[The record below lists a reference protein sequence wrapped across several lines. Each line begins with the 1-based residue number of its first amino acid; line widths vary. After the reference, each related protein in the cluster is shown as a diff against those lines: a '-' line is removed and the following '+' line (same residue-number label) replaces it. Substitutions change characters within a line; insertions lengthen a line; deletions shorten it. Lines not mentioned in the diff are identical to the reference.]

1 VSLYPAAPISTLS
14 AIPAGTAGTKATL
27 GLMVKLV
34 RQWRKDPGIWK
45 LSREITR
52 NVPARDFRGQV
63 DRMFHWV
70 KQHIRYVND
79 VRGVETLAT
88 PKATLEVAAGD
99 CDDMSVLL
107 ASLLESIGHPTRF
120 VALGFNGDEFSHV
133 LTETRL
139 GSNSQW
145 LALDPTV
152 PTSTVG
158 WKPRDATRALVF
170 HV

>member
-1 VSLYPAAPISTLS
+1 MTLYPSAPNSTLS
-14 AIPAGTAGTKATL
+14 AIPAGTNGTKATL
-27 GLMVKLV
+27 ATMVKLV

-52 NVPARDFRGQV
+52 NVPSRDFRGQV
-63 DRMFHWV
+63 ERTFHWV

-99 CDDMSVLL
+99 CDDMSVLV

-120 VALGFNGDEFSHV
+120 VALGFGDGNDFSHV

-139 GSNSQW
+139 GSQW

-158 WKPRDATRALVF
+158 WKPRDAARALVF